1 MLPEDRLDALL
12 SFRVEN
18 RQGQTLPPFVGVP
31 DERDGLQPL
40 LDAADRVAELGKAE
54 PSQDFVAQLESLF
67 LARAAYLRE
76 RDGIATMPHASDLTP
91 LPIVETPPMLG
102 NDEPTLPRIEWA
114 AARDDTT
121 AANTTPRWR
130 RYPLAQR
137 HTVWRRL
144 LWPAIAAALL
154 LAIGLTTFTAA
165 AAANPGSPLYGLRL
179 WEQNIKVGL
188 ASSAADR
195 TNLHLGYAQDA
206 LSALRD
212 ATARRD
218 LGSTF
223 DDALATFRGETRAA
237 ATNLDSVPAGGERDK
252 LSAQLDR
259 LRAQGRE
266 VLRAAL
272 AILPWPER
280 PSTTDALA
288 EIGDNVLSATWASMV
303 YSENGQGQHLWRIT
317 VTGLG
322 FQKDAVLLVNGQPAG
337 TVISVTP
344 TTLVAQLPG
353 DDSAPLPDSIGVAN
367 PDNTAA
373 VTTNIVSRGHENDS
387 TPGAQQTP
395 GSDDHGGS
403 GSGGSGS
410 STPDASPSPTST
422 LSSSH

>member
-40 LDAADRVAELGKAE
+40 LDAADRVTELGKAE
-54 PSQDFVAQLESLF
+54 PSQDFVAQLEALF

-76 RDGIATMPHASDLTP
+76 RAGIGTMPQASDLTP

-137 HTVWRRL
+137 QNVWRRL

-154 LAIGLTTFTAA
+154 LTIGLTTFTAA
-165 AAANPGSPLYGLRL
+165 AAADPGSPLYGLRL
-179 WEQNIKVGL
+179 WEQNLKVGL
-188 ASSAADR
+188 ASSPADR

-206 LSALRD
+206 LTALRD
-212 ATARRD
+212 ATARHN
-218 LGSTF
+218 LGPTF
-223 DDALATFRGETRAA
+223 DDALATFRDEMRSA
-237 ATNLDSVPAGGERDK
+237 ATNLDSVPVGGERDG
-252 LSAQLDR
+252 LSARLER
-259 LRAQGRE
+259 LRTQARE
-266 VLRAAL
+266 DLRAAL

-280 PSTTDALA
+280 VATTTVLG
-288 EIGDNVLSATWASMV
+288 EIGDNVLNVSWASMS
-303 YSENGQGQHLWRIT
+303 YSENGQGQYLWRIT
-317 VTGLG
+317 MTGSG
-322 FQKDAVLLVNGQPAG
+322 FQQGAVLLVNGRPAG
-337 TVISVTP
+337 TVISIAP

-353 DDSAPLPDSIGVAN
+353 DDFDPLPSSIGVAN

-373 VTTNIVSRGHENDS
+373 VTTSVISLGHENEA

-395 GSDDHGGS
+395 GSDDHG

-422 LSSSH
+422 TGSNP